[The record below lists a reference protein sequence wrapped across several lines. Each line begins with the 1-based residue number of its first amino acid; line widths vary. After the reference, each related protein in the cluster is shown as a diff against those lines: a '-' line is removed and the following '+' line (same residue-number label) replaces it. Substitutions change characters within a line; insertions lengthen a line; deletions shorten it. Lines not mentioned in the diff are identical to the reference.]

1 MAGHLLR
8 KQIKESINVL
18 HSVAIIFKIWMAI
31 PTPTLLFSFINIME
45 KVSKNGNSESLKN
58 RFSKD
63 AITSGMNWKEWKKNK
78 KEEHKKW
85 KQEKLLKKQK
95 KLEESKKISEENAA
109 SLSDSQI
116 HQHYTISIAVP
127 GSILDNAQSP
137 ELKTYLAGQIA
148 RAAAIFNVNEII
160 VFSEI
165 AVTNFDDDDQA
176 LKLHKKNHGCIQM
189 VRILQFL
196 ECPQYLR
203 KYYFP
208 IHKDLEYAGL
218 LNPLDIPHH
227 LRVDDEFPYREGIIL
242 NKPVKEGKG
251 SYAYIGLQKTAIID
265 KIIEPNVRVTVKLD
279 KEQTSKKHYK
289 GKVVSPYA
297 PYKCDKIYWG
307 YNVRLAKSLSA
318 VFSECPFKGGY
329 DLSIGTSDK
338 GQDVDSFTL
347 PSFKHLLIIFGGLK
361 GLEGCLEGDE
371 TLEANEPSE
380 LFNFYLNT
388 CPSQGSRTIRTEEAV
403 LITLSVL
410 RPQINSVNDSL

>member
-8 KQIKESINVL
+8 KQIAASINVL
-18 HSVAIIFKIWMAI
+18 YLVTIIFKIWMAI
-31 PTPTLLFSFINIME
+31 PTPTLLFSFVNIME
-45 KVSKNGNSESLKN
+45 KVSKNGNFESLKSS
-58 RFSKD
+58 FSKD
-63 AITSGMNWKEWKKNK
+63 AVTSGMSWKEWKTKK

-95 KLEESKKISEENAA
+95 KLEESKKISEEIAA
-109 SLSDSQI
+109 SLNDSQI
-116 HQHYTISIAVP
+116 QQDYTISIAVP

-176 LKLHKKNHGCIQM
+176 LKLHKKNHGCVQM

-227 LRVDDEFPYREGIIL
+227 LRVDDESPYREGIIL

-251 SYAYIGLQKTAIID
+251 SYAYIGLKKTAIVD

-289 GKVVSPYA
+289 GKVISPYV
-297 PYKCDKIYWG
+297 PYKYDKIYWG

-338 GQDVDSFTL
+338 GQDVDSVTF

-371 TLEANEPSE
+371 TLEANEPNE

-410 RPQINSVNDSL
+410 RPQLNSVNNSL